1 MISLRPTDRAKW
13 LAPQE
18 VLFLAAVILGWAV
31 LVISLGKDT
40 SWDFRNYHW
49 YIPYAYLHHR
59 MGFDI
64 AVAHQ
69 ATFYNPTL
77 DIPFYLLAT
86 HVPAWLALG
95 VMGAVQGSNVI
106 PLYLIARSTLRS
118 EDKQTLCAILTLLCM
133 TGGLTLGLAGT
144 TYYDNILSVLTLS
157 GLAIVITQRET
168 LANGTIVRGVIVAAI
183 AGFITGSAVGLKL
196 PQAPFSLG
204 FAAALLVVRG
214 DWKHR
219 VTRLLAGG
227 MAGVA
232 AVALMSGYWWL
243 VMYHVTGNP
252 LFPYFNQYFDS
263 PLALDASYRDLRFIP
278 TTWPHRLLYPLLF
291 TLDWRVA
298 DDLAYSDIRVM
309 LAYVLGLAT
318 IPVLIFSKRARGQ
331 LVDST
336 AAAPLFAFAV
346 VSYVFWIGIFA
357 IYRYILALEMIAPI
371 LITCAVGLWPISR
384 RTQLTVL
391 GVLGVLAMAFTRPG
405 WLERAPVDDPYVQV
419 SVPPIPDPGHTLI
432 LMAGEAPM
440 GYLVPSL
447 PHQIPVLRIDGWMIT
462 PQDGSK
468 LTASTK
474 KRVNAFKGEIYL
486 IAEEYEIGRAAE
498 ALEDY
503 GLAMRY
509 PECQEIK
516 ANLGGPYKFCPVE
529 HLTDK
534 KP

>member
-1 MISLRPTDRAKW
+1 
-13 LAPQE
+13 
-18 VLFLAAVILGWAV
+18 
-31 LVISLGKDT
+31 
-40 SWDFRNYHW
+40 
-49 YIPYAYLHHR
+49 
-59 MGFDI
+59 
-64 AVAHQ
+64 
-69 ATFYNPTL
+69 
-77 DIPFYLLAT
+77 
-86 HVPAWLALG
+86 
-95 VMGAVQGSNVI
+95 
-106 PLYLIARSTLRS
+106 
-118 EDKQTLCAILTLLCM
+118 
-133 TGGLTLGLAGT
+133 
-144 TYYDNILSVLTLS
+144 
-157 GLAIVITQRET
+157 
-168 LANGTIVRGVIVAAI
+168 
-183 AGFITGSAVGLKL
+183 
-196 PQAPFSLG
+196 
-204 FAAALLVVRG
+204 
-214 DWKHR
+214 
-219 VTRLLAGG
+219 LLAGG
-227 MAGVA
+227 IAGVA

-263 PLALDASYRDLRFIP
+263 PLALAASYRDLRFVP
-278 TTWPHRLLYPLLF
+278 TTWLHRLLYPLLF
-291 TLDWRVA
+291 TFDWRVA

-318 IPVLIFSKRARGQ
+318 IPVLIFSPRARGR

-346 VSYVFWIGIFA
+346 VSYVFWISIFA
-357 IYRYILALEMIAPI
+357 IYRYILVLEMLSPI
-371 LITCAVGLWPISR
+371 LITCAIGLWPLSR

-419 SVPPIPDPGHTLI
+419 KVPPISNPNHTLI

-440 GYLVPSL
+440 GYLVRSL

-462 PQDGSK
+462 PQDGSR

-474 KRVNAFKGEIYL
+474 KRVNAFKGDIYL
-486 IAEEYEIGRAAE
+486 VAEEYEIGRAVE